1 MRAFVTGGTG
11 FVGANLVAGLIDR
24 GVQVRVLH
32 RASSSPAA
40 LQGLTYESVIGDV
53 LDDEHR
59 LAESMTDCDWVFH
72 TAAISDYWR
81 YRGREQ
87 LYRTNVIGTRTM
99 ATAALRAGVTRFVC
113 TSSIAALGVPPPGH
127 QLVETDAFNL
137 APRRFPYGHSKWLA
151 EAEVARAVAAG
162 LPAVTVNPSVVIGP
176 RDVNRIAAAMVVQA
190 AQGRLRVA
198 APGGTNFVSTTD
210 VVAGHLG
217 AAECGR
223 VGERYILAGQNLT
236 FHDAFSTVCEMVG
249 SPPPAVTLPRWIIPV
264 AAGAVAA
271 VRTVI
276 GPRLPIDAK
285 QMRLSGY
292 GIYAD
297 GTKARTEL
305 GVPCT
310 PFATAISEAYRWYA
324 AEGLVPAPR

>member
-32 RASSSPAA
+32 RESSSLAA
-40 LQGLTYESVIGDV
+40 LQGLAYEGVIGDV

-99 ATAALRAGVTRFVC
+99 AAAALRAGVTRFVY
-113 TSSIAALGVPPPGH
+113 TSSIAALGSRHRDTSWSRPMRSTWPHDSSPWAQQVPCGGGVGSRGRRRAPGGDG
-127 QLVETDAFNL
+127 QPVGGDRSARCEPDRRGDGGAGR
-137 APRRFPYGHSKWLA
+137 PRA
-151 EAEVARAVAAG
+151 AAG
-162 LPAVTVNPSVVIGP
+162 
-176 RDVNRIAAAMVVQA
+176 
-190 AQGRLRVA
+190 GRT
-198 APGGTNFVSTTD
+198 GGTNFVATTD

-217 AAECGR
+217 AAERGR
-223 VGERYILAGQNLT
+223 IGERYILAGQNLT
-236 FHDAFSTVCEMVG
+236 FHDAFTTVCQMVG

-305 GVPCT
+305 GAPCT
-310 PFATAISEAYRWYA
+310 PFATAITEAYRWYA